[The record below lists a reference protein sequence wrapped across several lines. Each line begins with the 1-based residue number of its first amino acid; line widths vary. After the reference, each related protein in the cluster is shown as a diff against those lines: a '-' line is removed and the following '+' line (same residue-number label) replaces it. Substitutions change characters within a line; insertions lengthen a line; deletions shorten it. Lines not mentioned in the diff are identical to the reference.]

1 MLRGM
6 HRTFTLALLVAAFAS
21 ACGSKRREPASTTQG
36 TSLHLGA
43 TAMTPQVNI
52 GPQGDAGATQIQ
64 IGNAQ
69 VRLPGEDER
78 GRGAERATQEGAQ

>member
-1 MLRGM
+1 MYRPLAA
-6 HRTFTLALLVAAFAS
+6 ALLVATLLP

-36 TSLHLGA
+36 TSLHVGA

-64 IGNAQ
+64 IGNVQA
-69 VRLPGEDER
+69 RLPGEDER
-78 GRGAERATQEGAQ
+78 GRAAERATQEGAE

>member
-1 MLRGM
+1 MYRPL
-6 HRTFTLALLVAAFAS
+6 TLALLVAALAS
-21 ACGSKRREPASTTQG
+21 ACGSKRREPAATTQG

-78 GRGAERATQEGAQ
+78 GRTGERAAQEGAE